1 MKKIT
6 STLCILLSAGMFMF
20 SNAQNCGTNGSGACS
35 ATGGPLAGGFGD
47 VNNIPCAEQ
56 GVSYNHAVQF
66 TMFTD
71 FNFQGQ
77 QSVDSIEFISINNL
91 PCGLCWSV
99 DQTDKRYTA
108 GEDGCIKFSGTTN
121 EAVGQYKLAISLKAW
136 INNQD
141 SGLLIPASLVDQT
154 GTRLFIRVKAAAGQC
169 PSVDTSVAYQG
180 NLQASLSCPVGI
192 NEVNDAVSSLTI
204 MPNPMTNDAVVS
216 FIAAQPT
223 DYTLL
228 VTDVT
233 GREVSVKQ
241 VEVKTG
247 ENRIAIQRNGLPA
260 GVYFLVLSDG
270 KNALS
275 RRFSITE

>member
-1 MKKIT
+1 MKKIVF
-6 STLCILLSAGMFMF
+6 TLCALFVAGFFMT
-20 SNAQNCGTNGSGACS
+20 SSAQNCAANGSGACT
-35 ATGGPLAGGFGD
+35 ATGGPIEGGFGSM
-47 VNNIPCAEQ
+47 NNIPCAEQ
-56 GVSYNHAVQF
+56 GVAYSHAVQF

-77 QSVDSIEFISINNL
+77 QTVDSIEFISISNL

-108 GEDGCIKFSGTTN
+108 GEDGCIKFTGTTS
-121 EAVGQYKLAISLKAW
+121 EAVGQYKLRISLKAW

-141 SGLLIPASLVDQT
+141 SGLLIPSTLVDQT
-154 GTRLFIRVKAAAGQC
+154 GTRLFIRVKAPAGQC
-169 PSVDTSVAYQG
+169 PGVDTSVAYQG
-180 NLQASLSCPVGI
+180 NLEATANCTVGI
-192 NEVNDAVSSLTI
+192 NELNSAVSSLNI
-204 MPNPMTNDAVVS
+204 VPNPMANESVVS
-216 FIAAQPT
+216 FISEKAA
-223 DYTLL
+223 DYTLR

-247 ENRIAIQRNGLPA
+247 ENRIAVQRNGLPA

-270 KNALS
+270 KNVLS

>member
-1 MKKIT
+1 MKKIIF
-6 STLCILLSAGMFMF
+6 TLCVLLVGGVFLSAD
-20 SNAQNCGTNGSGACS
+20 AQNCATNGSGACTP
-35 ATGGPLAGGFGD
+35 TGGPIEGGFGNM
-47 VNNIPCAEQ
+47 NNIPCAEQ
-56 GVSYNHAVQF
+56 QVAYSHSVQF

-77 QSVDSIEFISINNL
+77 QSVDSIEFISIENL
-91 PCGLCWSV
+91 PCGLCWAAN
-99 DQTDKRYTA
+99 QADKRYTA
-108 GEDGCIKFSGTTN
+108 GEDGCINFSGTTN
-121 EAVGQYKLAISLKAW
+121 DFTGQYKLRLSLKAW

-141 SGLLIPASLVDQT
+141 SGLVIPATLVDQT
-154 GTRLFIRVKAAAGQC
+154 GTRLFIRVKAPAGQC
-169 PSVDTSVAYQG
+169 PNVDTSVAYPDNRTATTG
-180 NLQASLSCPVGI
+180 CSVGI
-192 NEVNDAVSSLTI
+192 NELNSSVSSLNI
-204 MPNPMTNDAVVS
+204 VPNPMTSEAVVS
-216 FIAAQPT
+216 FISEKAA
-223 DYTLL
+223 DYTVR

-247 ENRIAIQRNGLPA
+247 ENSISIQRNGLPA